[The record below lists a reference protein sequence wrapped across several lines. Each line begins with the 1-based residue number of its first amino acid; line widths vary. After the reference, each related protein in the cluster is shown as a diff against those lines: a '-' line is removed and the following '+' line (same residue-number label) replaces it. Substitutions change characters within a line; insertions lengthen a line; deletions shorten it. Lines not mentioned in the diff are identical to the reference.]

1 MKQNKLKLMEEL
13 VLRNSCMW
21 LDNKQVFSKW
31 DDTINWIEGYP
42 RWFQKYIRDLHKK
55 AQQQEVKR
63 QPRRRRIK
71 R

>member
-1 MKQNKLKLMEEL
+1 
-13 VLRNSCMW
+13 MW